1 MEVHGWRGARRKARG
16 WDGRRVGSGLGG
28 KMEESE
34 TGGRVKMDGSET
46 GGAWVGR
53 EEGRE
58 WEAHMGVD
66 GAGEG
71 RWRAWLGCGRGWG
84 VHGCGGLRG

>member
-1 MEVHGWRGARRKARG
+1 
-16 WDGRRVGSGLGG
+16 
-28 KMEESE
+28 MEESE

-71 RWRAWLGCGRGWG
+71 RWRGVRRRGLGVDGAGECRG
-84 VHGCGGLRG
+84 VDAQHGCTTSIIAGCSGSVHK